1 MVDARRAQLLEQQSK
16 LREDTLNAPR
26 QVMIRQA
33 NIQSQVANV
42 ASAKAQLDMAL
53 LNLSYC
59 HIVSPVDGIATQRS
73 AEVAGRV
80 SVGQQ
85 LVVIAQT
92 KNIWAT
98 ANFKETQLGKMR
110 VGQSAT
116 VVVDSLN
123 KSFDAQVE
131 YMPAATGDRT
141 SLFPPENATGNYV
154 KVVQRLPVRISL
166 NPNQPDLY
174 RLRPGMSVEVTVHL
188 NAKGSNG
195 DKFKSESGDSH

>member
-1 MVDARRAQLLEQQSK
+1 MLEQQSK
-16 LREDTLNAPR
+16 LREDTQNAPR
-26 QVMIRQA
+26 QVIIKQA
-33 NIQSQVANV
+33 NIKSEAANA
-42 ASAKAQLDMAL
+42 ASAKAQLDMAI

-92 KNIWAT
+92 GDLWAI

-116 VVVDSLN
+116 VAVDSLN
-123 KSFDAQVE
+123 ESFDAEVE

-141 SLFPPENATGNYV
+141 SLFPPENATGAASAC
-154 KVVQRLPVRISL
+154 P
-166 NPNQPDLY
+166 
-174 RLRPGMSVEVTVHL
+174 H
-188 NAKGSNG
+188 
-195 DKFKSESGDSH
+195 